1 MVTDRPEQQLPI
13 NAVKESAHVEIE
25 HPVVAP
31 AALTSGLHGIYC
43 RLTGSVAIG
52 IWMELRLQNGLQ
64 ISTDNFLGD
73 PVSDCWDTQRAH
85 AAVRL
90 WNIDPPHRRGQNA
103 PCRQPLPEF
112 LEIVRKLALELRH
125 GLPSHASR
133 SLVRLHTFEG
143 FPDFPFGDL

>member
-1 MVTDRPEQQLPI
+1 MFSRHPHVERVMQEQVRQQRTDDSSLRRSRRARHDAAIFQLHWRFQPAFDVEQYPCAIRMVTDRPEQQLPI

-31 AALTSGLHGIYC
+31 AALTSGLHGIDC

-64 ISTDNFLGD
+64 ISTDNSLGD
-73 PVSDCWDTQRAH
+73 PVSDCWDTQRSH

-90 WNIDPPHRRGQNA
+90 WN
-103 PCRQPLPEF
+103 
-112 LEIVRKLALELRH
+112 
-125 GLPSHASR
+125 
-133 SLVRLHTFEG
+133 
-143 FPDFPFGDL
+143 